1 MDYSAVKSM
10 VVDILKTEDGQKAI
24 GEATLRSSSV
34 DSTQLRILQTGEGQ
48 KLQMAVKEILS
59 DPAYALPLKE
69 MMVDPKF
76 AGDFAKALR
85 TEMKDI
91 NKALIKDPEYQ
102 QALIDVMKDPQIKQM
117 ILETMKGSEYR
128 KQMMTVMK
136 ESFDN
141 PLFKADI
148 LKLMEKAL
156 EEQSKPKKDKEKAT
170 GTETETE

>member
-10 VVDILKTEDGQKAI
+10 VLDILKTEDAQKAI
-24 GEATLRSSSV
+24 SDATMKAAGTESS
-34 DSTQLRILQTGEGQ
+34 QLRILQTGEGK
-48 KLQMAVKEILS
+48 KLQMAVKEVLS

-69 MMVDPKF
+69 LMVDPKF
-76 AGDFAKALR
+76 AGDFAKALN

-91 NKALIKDPEYQ
+91 HKALIKDPEYQ
-102 QALIDVMKDPQIKQM
+102 QALIDVMKDPQIEKM

-136 ESFDN
+136 ESLEN

-156 EEQSKPKKDKEKAT
+156 EEQSKPKKDKEKAA
-170 GTETETE
+170 GTSSETE